1 MWRASVE
8 GILHSYLQA
17 LGPYSTALTIT
28 YIWLLFELK
37 LRQDLFTIIGLETE
51 EVIIEDITLGAVLK

>member
-8 GILHSYLQA
+8 GMLHSYLQA
-17 LGPYSTALTIT
+17 LGPYSTAFSIS
-28 YIWLLFELK
+28 YIWLLFGFK

-51 EVIIEDITLGAVLK
+51 EVIIEDTTLGAVLK